1 MFTILYYIDIYI
13 NVQNSYLMLM
23 SIQTININIL

>member
-13 NVQNSYLMLM
+13 NVQNSYLMLI